1 MRKYVRCISGC
12 IVFLFF
18 FPISQIGGL
27 LSDFIVCNSDN
38 SRWLLSFLL
47 DKILFNASVWSSEEK
62 LTRCSMKML
71 SKLCQSNS
79 TRFGF
84 AVLFFYFIITIFFRS
99 AYFCNTEK
107 LWLFMKD
114 CASGRHLS
122 VTVCSPSV
130 QKDIFL
136 GLFSCACGD
145 LKDRFVKEVRFVLL
159 VWYHHLH
166 RVVWQSLVFQ
176 CDFIPKIIFKIHMK
190 FLYLA

>member
-1 MRKYVRCISGC
+1 MLD
-12 IVFLFF
+12 VFRGALYFCFF

-84 AVLFFYFIITIFFRS
+84 AVLFFYFIITIFLDQHTFAILRN
-99 AYFCNTEK
+99 Y
-107 LWLFMKD
+107 
-114 CASGRHLS
+114 G
-122 VTVCSPSV
+122 
-130 QKDIFL
+130 
-136 GLFSCACGD
+136 
-145 LKDRFVKEVRFVLL
+145 
-159 VWYHHLH
+159 
-166 RVVWQSLVFQ
+166 
-176 CDFIPKIIFKIHMK
+176 
-190 FLYLA
+190 YL